1 MELASL
7 LKEVW
12 LLMGPKLRK
21 ALLGILSASGVIVL
35 VMFAWLFYSTG
46 EMHRRFGILPTKD
59 ELQERTDEI
68 TNDMA
73 TKGDVQEVSYA
84 LSNYQDSIARLRA
97 HVDTGLIVPGL
108 NAIVDLQKRMA
119 QFERTGVETRIAIE
133 EQKRMGDIAQRYD
146 AKGEIA
152 FGSQIRSYVMQ
163 PYTLVRDERDG
174 IDVKNPAI
182 MKVLDG
188 DLDEFMHAY
197 LRHMTAKRTKA
208 AAKK

>member
-1 MELASL
+1 MELVSL

-84 LSNYQDSIARLRA
+84 LSNYQDSLARLRA

-133 EQKRMGDIAQRYD
+133 EQKRQGTQNTETLIEQMNAQSNAEDRDKERREEQERRQREADRELMEAIAKKLR
-146 AKGEIA
+146 
-152 FGSQIRSYVMQ
+152 
-163 PYTLVRDERDG
+163 
-174 IDVKNPAI
+174 IDVK
-182 MKVLDG
+182 K
-188 DLDEFMHAY
+188 F
-197 LRHMTAKRTKA
+197 
-208 AAKK
+208 